1 MDKKRI
7 IVLSKALN
15 KGKRLRVTM
24 SDFDNIKDHH
34 HEFGAKGGKTFVDHG
49 DEKKKK
55 SWVAR
60 HSVNK
65 NWDNIH
71 SPIFYSRHILWG
83 KHKDIN
89 KNIKDLAKLLKA
101 TIKVRI

>member
-1 MDKKRI
+1 MNKKRI

-15 KGKRLRVTM
+15 KGKRLRITM
-24 SDFDNIKDHH
+24 SNFGIKDHH
-34 HEFGAKGGKTFVDHG
+34 HEFGAKEGKTFIDHG
-49 DEKKKK
+49 DEKKKIG
-55 SWVAR
+55 WIAR

-71 SPIFYSRHILWG
+71 SAIFYSRHILWG